1 MTRFRYFK
9 FSYFKAAIGRHN
21 HYRARALW
29 ASFNR
34 FESGVDNATD
44 HFEIWKKEKGLSF

>member
-1 MTRFRYFK
+1 MTRFRHFK

-29 ASFNR
+29 VSFNR
-34 FESGVDNATD
+34 FESGTDNATD